1 MMTEE
6 QHTVRYGVTTIQ
18 YELTYSSRKTLA
30 ISVHPD
36 LRVTV
41 DAPEGT
47 PFAAI
52 EVKVRKRARWILK
65 QQRELE
71 KYLPHL
77 PPKQYISGESHRYLG
92 KQYRLKVIQADYE
105 QVKLTRGQIE
115 VYTLD
120 KRDIGYIQE
129 QLEAWYLWQ
138 ARRVFRQRLREMF
151 KRFHTF
157 AIEMPELQIR
167 ALKARWG
174 SCTPSGKIILNVK
187 LMQVPKQYIDYVLVH
202 ELCHL
207 IEHNHSKRFYLLL
220 DSLMPDWKERR
231 RELNEV
237 EFR

>member
-1 MMTEE
+1 MT
-6 QHTVRYGVTTIQ
+6 TVQYAIEYGEATIQ
-18 YELTYSSRKTLA
+18 YEVIYTSRKTLA

-41 DAPEGT
+41 EAPEGT
-47 PFAAI
+47 TLAAV
-52 EVKVRKRARWILK
+52 EAKVRKRASWILK
-65 QQRELE
+65 QQRELA
-71 KYLPHL
+71 KYLPPL
-77 PPKQYISGESHRYLG
+77 PPKQYVSGASHRYLG

-115 VYTLD
+115 IYTLD
-120 KRDIGYIQE
+120 KRDTKQVQE
-129 QLEAWYLWQ
+129 QLDGWYLWQ

-151 KRFHTF
+151 KRFHSFT
-157 AIEMPELQIR
+157 IDLPKLQIR

-174 SCTPSGKIILNVK
+174 SCTPSGMIILNVK
-187 LMQVPKQYIDYVLVH
+187 LMQVPKRYIDYVLVH

-220 DSLMPDWKERR
+220 DNLMPDWRERR

-237 EFR
+237 EFG

>member
-1 MMTEE
+1 MTGDVH
-6 QHTVRYGVTTIQ
+6 QIQYGETTIQ
-18 YELTYSSRKTLA
+18 YELTYTPRKTLA

-41 DAPEGT
+41 DAPED
-47 PFAAI
+47 AELDAV
-52 EVKVRKRARWILK
+52 EARVLKRANWILK

-77 PPKQYISGESHRYLG
+77 PPKQYVSGETHRYLG

-105 QVKLTRGQIE
+105 QVKLMRGRI
-115 VYTLD
+115 TIHTID
-120 KRDIGYIQE
+120 KRDTGHIQE
-129 QLEAWYLWQ
+129 QLEGWYRWQ
-138 ARRVFRQRLREMF
+138 ARRVFKQRLKEMF
-151 KRFHTF
+151 KRFHSF
-157 AIEMPELQIR
+157 DIEMPEMKIR

-174 SCTPSGKIILNVK
+174 SCTPSGVITLNLK
-187 LMQVPKQYIDYVLVH
+187 LMQVPKQYIDYVIVH

-220 DSLMPDWKERR
+220 DNVMPDWRDRR

-237 EFR
+237 EFS